1 MASGSFLNMT
11 VLIAQFIGIAI
22 PLVGIFVLINKEQSK
37 TAMNLLI
44 ADIGCL
50 IMNVAYYFMLRAKG
64 LDEATLSLR
73 VEYLGSTIFYTF
85 FIKFILSYMQIDRKH
100 KIMDK
105 LAYIWLAFES
115 AVLLIFWTGR
125 SDLVLKKTEFL
136 EEKAAGYHY
145 IDIEYGK
152 VYMARYTVLSIV
164 LAALAVYM
172 IVRRVKLR
180 RRKGLEKHYLS
191 NLLAAGAVIIVSF
204 IMELTVHMRLNIG
217 FLSISFNF
225 VPICASIAVLVIIVS
240 VVGGDFF
247 SIMDIGRGWVFE
259 NIDDVFVI
267 VDNTYGYLDANACA
281 KQYFPELNSLR
292 KGDCIPARL
301 YKLFRIDKT
310 NIELED
316 RYFEREVKIL
326 EQNSMVRGFCLMM
339 MDLTKQ
345 YKLMNEL
352 EEEKIKAEEANR
364 AKSDFLSNMS
374 HEIRTPMNAIV
385 GMTEILL
392 RSDMGQQERGYL
404 TNIKNSGAALLEIIN
419 DILDFSK
426 IESGKIEIIEDEYE
440 PMSML
445 SDLGMIF
452 LNRIG
457 DKPIELLFDVD
468 KELPLKLYGDSLR
481 IRQVIVNMVNNAIK
495 FTEEGSVKLTI
506 KMTHIEEYQ
515 IRLDVSVKDTGQG
528 IRKEDMNKLFGVFQQ
543 VDTKRNRTKE
553 GSGLGLSISKRFVD
567 MMGGTIGVNSEY
579 GKGSEFYFSVP
590 QRIISGQ
597 RAATVKEEI
606 AGSRQKLVSGL
617 MHIPELMETLKNLAE
632 GYGMRYI
639 DCYEA
644 EKNKTEIDFFFV
656 DGTVYQQT
664 KEVLMD
670 YFSTHATDLFVL
682 QNPMQDAM
690 WEEHVTTVNKPLYTL
705 NFCQAVNHEK
715 SEGLTKTDNGM
726 NFIAPEAKILIVD
739 DNEMNLKVACGLLQ
753 PLQMQIDTAES
764 GKKAIELVQSK
775 QYHIVFMDHMMPVMD
790 GVETTQKIRALDNNF
805 FRTMPIIALTANAVA
820 GAKEIFVKAGMN
832 DFVAKPIEIKDICA
846 KIKRWL
852 PSDLICKSEKPVDA
866 PRLAEATELPV
877 IEGLNVEEGV
887 KNSGSLELFINLLG
901 DFYKLIDMKSTK
913 IEKCLADGMIRD
925 YTIEVHALKNTAR
938 MIGAIELSE
947 LFYKMEQCG
956 NAEDLETIERENPHV
971 MELYRSYKP
980 ILEPYGKANEQ
991 DKKEVPKAEIIAALD
1006 KLNTAMDSFDL
1017 DGADAALEELEQY
1030 RLPEALG
1037 DMMESLRAFVADVA
1051 MEEVM
1056 EMSRKMIEALES

>member
-1 MASGSFLNMT
+1 M
-11 VLIAQFIGIAI
+11 
-22 PLVGIFVLINKEQSK
+22 
-37 TAMNLLI
+37 
-44 ADIGCL
+44 
-50 IMNVAYYFMLRAKG
+50 
-64 LDEATLSLR
+64 
-73 VEYLGSTIFYTF
+73 
-85 FIKFILSYMQIDRKH
+85 
-100 KIMDK
+100 
-105 LAYIWLAFES
+105 
-115 AVLLIFWTGR
+115 
-125 SDLVLKKTEFL
+125 
-136 EEKAAGYHY
+136 
-145 IDIEYGK
+145 
-152 VYMARYTVLSIV
+152 
-164 LAALAVYM
+164 
-172 IVRRVKLR
+172 
-180 RRKGLEKHYLS
+180 
-191 NLLAAGAVIIVSF
+191 
-204 IMELTVHMRLNIG
+204 
-217 FLSISFNF
+217 
-225 VPICASIAVLVIIVS
+225 
-240 VVGGDFF
+240 
-247 SIMDIGRGWVFE
+247 
-259 NIDDVFVI
+259 
-267 VDNTYGYLDANACA
+267 
-281 KQYFPELNSLR
+281 
-292 KGDCIPARL
+292 
-301 YKLFRIDKT
+301 
-310 NIELED
+310 
-316 RYFEREVKIL
+316 
-326 EQNSMVRGFCLMM
+326 
-339 MDLTKQ
+339 
-345 YKLMNEL
+345 
-352 EEEKIKAEEANR
+352 
-364 AKSDFLSNMS
+364 
-374 HEIRTPMNAIV
+374 
-385 GMTEILL
+385 
-392 RSDMGQQERGYL
+392 
-404 TNIKNSGAALLEIIN
+404 
-419 DILDFSK
+419 DFSK

-457 DKPIELLFDVD
+457 DKPIELLFDID
-468 KELPLKLYGDSLR
+468 KDLPLKLYGDSLR

-506 KMTHIEEYQ
+506 KMAHIEEYQ
-515 IRLDVSVKDTGQG
+515 IRLDISVKDTGQG

-543 VDTKRNRTKE
+543 IDTKRNRTKE

-790 GVETTQKIRALDNNF
+790 GVETTQKIRALDDNF

-866 PRLAEATELPV
+866 PRLAEAAELPV

-901 DFYKLIDMKSTK
+901 DFYKLIDMKS
-913 IEKCLADGMIRD
+913 
-925 YTIEVHALKNTAR
+925 
-938 MIGAIELSE
+938 
-947 LFYKMEQCG
+947 YK
-956 NAEDLETIERENPHV
+956 D
-971 MELYRSYKP
+971 
-980 ILEPYGKANEQ
+980 
-991 DKKEVPKAEIIAALD
+991 
-1006 KLNTAMDSFDL
+1006 
-1017 DGADAALEELEQY
+1017 
-1030 RLPEALG
+1030 
-1037 DMMESLRAFVADVA
+1037 
-1051 MEEVM
+1051 
-1056 EMSRKMIEALES
+1056 